1 MEGLLSNILVQ
12 AAPGHYD
19 SWSLACSYWNWTFWI
34 GFFAGVVGAIV
45 SYFMK
50 APKEM

>member
-1 MEGLLSNILVQ
+1 MESLLSSILVH
-12 AAPGHYD
+12 AGPAPYD

-34 GFFAGVVGAIV
+34 GFVAGVIGAIV

-50 APKEM
+50 GPKEI